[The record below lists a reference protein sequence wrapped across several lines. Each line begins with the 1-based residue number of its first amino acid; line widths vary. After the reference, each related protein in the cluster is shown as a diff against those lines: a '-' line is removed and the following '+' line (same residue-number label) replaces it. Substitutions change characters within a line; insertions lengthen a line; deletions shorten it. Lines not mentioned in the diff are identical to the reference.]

1 MRKTNKTSSGKS
13 VSAIPEGF
21 HTVTPYLVAKDAAKL
36 IEFIEK
42 AFSGDVTFI
51 QKDHDGKVMHA
62 TVKIGD
68 AHVMISDQ
76 TENMQP
82 ETAMLFLYVEDADA
96 VYQKA
101 IDANAKSIR
110 EPKDE
115 FYGDRASAVKD
126 AWNNT
131 WWIATH
137 IEDVSRE
144 ELKRRSEEK
153 EQQHVD
159 A

>member
-1 MRKTNKTSSGKS
+1 
-13 VSAIPEGF
+13 
-21 HTVTPYLVAKDAAKL
+21 
-36 IEFIEK
+36 
-42 AFSGDVTFI
+42 
-51 QKDHDGKVMHA
+51 
-62 TVKIGD
+62 
-68 AHVMISDQ
+68 MISDQ
-76 TENMQP
+76 MERMQP
-82 ETAMLFLYVEDADA
+82 ETAMLFLYVDDVDS

-101 IDANAKSIR
+101 IDSNAKSIR

-126 AWNNT
+126 EWNNT

-144 ELKRRSEEK
+144 ELQRRSEAM
-153 EQQHVD
+153 QHEASHSVE